1 MHIINP
7 ILTVLHT
14 FEIVMGPAKGD
25 LYKKYEASWGLVHKY
40 PTIFENSTT
49 CILSDQVKRP

>member
-1 MHIINP
+1 MNLVLITLQKKTYIGMHIINP

-25 LYKKYEASWGLVHKY
+25 LYKKYEAS
-40 PTIFENSTT
+40 
-49 CILSDQVKRP
+49 